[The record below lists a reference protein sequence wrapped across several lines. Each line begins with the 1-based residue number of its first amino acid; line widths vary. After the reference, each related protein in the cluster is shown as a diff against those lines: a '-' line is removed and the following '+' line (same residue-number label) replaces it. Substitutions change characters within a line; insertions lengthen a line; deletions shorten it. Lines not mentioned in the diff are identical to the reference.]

1 MFMTIRSAAKAVGVS
16 AQTLREYE
24 RVGLL
29 RPERDS
35 AGRRVFTPV
44 DVAQARRVAA
54 DRAKRQGFKPA
65 RQGAQS

>member
-24 RVGLL
+24 RAGLL

-35 AGRRVFTPV
+35 AGRRVFTPI
-44 DVAQARRVAA
+44 DIEQARRVAA
-54 DRAKRQGFKPA
+54 DRSKRQGFKPA
-65 RQGAQS
+65 RQGAEL